1 MAHQQTF
8 LFRDND
14 PSEDLTQPAAVS
26 TPPVHQSHLASS
38 QEFHPAT
45 PRVIEFSPNAP
56 AWSSIETQRE
66 EKFSELIKGIFAS
79 RNCDGAHDSP
89 PRNSLLQFDTS
100 VSRIIDAVQ
109 RGERIGIV
117 GDYDVDGVTSVSLFV
132 NTLSRTDSTVEYWIP
147 NRFSDGYGI
156 SDSIATDVITKGC
169 GLVLLLDHGT
179 HAHKHIDRL
188 RASGIDVIVIDHHNV
203 GVSLPNALVIN
214 PRQEGCGF
222 QGEFPSA
229 AGLACIVCREIA
241 RRLELPLPN
250 AGLAALSTVADMVPL
265 VGLNRV
271 FGRKGLD
278 DLRHEPCVG
287 IRALSEALGIDYAR
301 LSSSDLG
308 FLLGPSINAA
318 GRLEDA
324 RVAVEL
330 FTCNDP
336 VLAKEY
342 AEQLVALNANRKQMQ
357 REALVEILTK
367 LKQCVEPLPPAII
380 SHSDSNH
387 AGVVGLLASGVANRY
402 ARPSIVFANAQ
413 DGILTGSGRS
423 GHPSIDLHKVFKRCE
438 EKNPSIMLKWGGHKA
453 AGGVSI
459 RATDLTNFEKLFNE
473 ALLEIY
479 PTSISAVSVQAD
491 VELLL
496 SEITPAFIQQLE
508 SKMEPCGQGFPA
520 IQILLKNVHV
530 KAVTEMD
537 GGRAR
542 VLIAQGNCSRPAF
555 IGTELWDKNIREGD
569 IISLTASP
577 VQFFNNSEGLVQFSV
592 SAYQVE
598 HSPTGQI
605 EMLHA
610 RGERTTDTNLTAK
623 RNSKPMVQSL
633 TEKLHAVQQQ
643 FDDRLLY
650 PDLALKVEDPFV
662 EIKPQSFWNEAWN
675 EFKREF
681 DLAFNSNQITYRPA
695 QIEFVRFFFERN
707 ENQILQAPTGSGKTE
722 IALMIASHY
731 LKKGG
736 RVVFVAPTIDI
747 VNQTATRALH
757 MLGENSR
764 NFCAKGMSPAKRQL
778 LYQDNTSGFFVGT
791 PHVFVN
797 DLQAGHFSFG
807 KNDLLIIDEAH
818 HTTGNYPSVT
828 LLESA
833 ISANTR
839 SLLVSATPVQAAQ
852 LSRWS
857 ELVKLKSIAGVNY
870 LFPLNVPP
878 HNVKVRSKHL
888 EYTPTIQKASE
899 QLLIQAVRVRQQILN
914 VCNEYGLKETKES
927 IKQIFQ
933 PIEKIEAPTIP
944 SSFQIREIRKIAQTF
959 KGGSKYQ
966 LISLLRQA
974 EELSGLYHTLT
985 VQGISGFLRKCLEGR
1000 MEILFPTQSA
1010 RGSNPAIRFAPSKYM
1025 QALYTS
1031 TPVKSAFDIASPAPI
1046 IQELWK
1052 RSALESIGELPAE
1065 FRESSLTSKRRRS
1078 LHADFSCRVKAK
1090 LIDALVPLD
1099 FIDHRKEQYV
1109 LSELQWHQKKTF
1121 ISVSEREHAIFL
1133 ARRIS
1138 HRLSNIATSAVCLTG
1153 NATKGVLG
1161 ISTQERVENLR
1172 RFNSGEATVLVGTSA
1187 SNEGVDIEATYGY
1200 AYQFDSSATKAK
1212 QKEGRVGRRTLGQFE
1227 YLCSN
1232 LSDYTKL
1239 RRAFEKMIHFQEML
1253 NEQRRDIVE
1262 LLGQKADTG
1271 NAIRTQ
1277 KRLF

>member
-14 PSEDLTQPAAVS
+14 PSENLTPSSGVK
-26 TPPVHQSHLASS
+26 TPLLHQSGVATE
-38 QEFHPAT
+38 QEFHPAI
-45 PRVIEFSPNAP
+45 PRVLEFSPNAP
-56 AWSSIETQRE
+56 MWSSLQLERE
-66 EKFSELIKGIFAS
+66 EKLSELINGIFAS
-79 RNCDGAHDSP
+79 RNYDSTHSTP
-89 PRNSLLQFDTS
+89 PRNSLLHLDTS
-100 VSRIIDAVQ
+100 VSRIIDGVR

-132 NTLSRTDSTVEYWIP
+132 NTLSLTNSAVEYWIP

-156 SDSIATDVITKGC
+156 SDSIATDVIEKKC
-169 GLVLLLDHGT
+169 GVVLLLDHGT

-203 GVSLPNALVIN
+203 GSSLPNALVIN

-265 VGLNRV
+265 VGINRV
-271 FGRKGLD
+271 FGKKGLD

-287 IRALSEALGIDYAR
+287 IRALSEALSLDYER

-318 GRLEDA
+318 GRLADA

-336 VLAKEY
+336 KLAKSY
-342 AEQLVALNANRKQMQ
+342 AEQLVTLNTNRKQMQ
-357 REALVEILTK
+357 RDALVDALVK
-367 LKQCVEPLPPAII
+367 LKQTADHLPPAII

-387 AGVVGLLASGVANRY
+387 AGIVGLLASGLANRY

-423 GHPSIDLHKVFKRCE
+423 GHPSIDLHDVLKRLE
-438 EKNPSIMLKWGGHKA
+438 EKNPTILLKWGGHKA
-453 AGGVSI
+453 ACGVSI
-459 RATDLTNFEKLFNE
+459 RARDLHDFERLFNE
-473 ALLEIY
+473 ALLELY
-479 PTSISAVSVQAD
+479 PTPISAVSVQAD
-491 VELLL
+491 VELPL
-496 SEITPAFIQQLE
+496 SEINPAFIQHLE
-508 SKMEPCGQGFPA
+508 SKIEPYGQGFPT

-530 KAVTEMD
+530 RAVTEMD

-542 VLIAQGNCSRPAF
+542 ILIEQGNCSRPAF
-555 IGTELWDKNIREGD
+555 IGAELWNKDIREGD
-569 IISLTASP
+569 TISLTASP
-577 VQFFNNSEGLVQFSV
+577 AQFFNKSESLVQFSV

-598 HSPTGQI
+598 HSPTGQV

-610 RGERTTDTNLTAK
+610 QGSRTPSTNLTPK
-623 RNSKPMVQSL
+623 KNSKPMVQSL
-633 TEKLHAVQQQ
+633 TEKLHAVQKQ
-643 FDDRLLY
+643 FDGRLLY
-650 PDLALKVEDPFV
+650 PDLASKVEDPFV
-662 EIKPQSFWNEAWN
+662 EIKPQSFWNEAWD
-675 EFKREF
+675 EFKRDF
-681 DLAFNSNQITYRPA
+681 GLAFDSSHITYRPA
-695 QIEFVRFFFERN
+695 QVEFVRFFFERN

-747 VNQTATRALH
+747 VNQTATRAH
-757 MLGENSR
+757 KMLGVNAH
-764 NFCAKGMSPAKRQL
+764 NFCAKGISPTKRQL
-778 LYQDNTSGFFVGT
+778 LYKDDSSGLYVST
-791 PHVFVN
+791 PHVIVN
-797 DLQAGHFSFG
+797 DLQAGHFSFRE
-807 KNDLLIIDEAH
+807 NDLLIVDEAH
-818 HTTGNYPSVT
+818 HTTGKYPSVS

-833 ISANTR
+833 IKANTR
-839 SLLVSATPVQAAQ
+839 ALLVSATPVQAAQ

-888 EYTPTIQKASE
+888 EYTPTIQKSAE

-914 VCNEYGLKETKES
+914 VCNEYGLKETKDS

-933 PIEKIEAPTIP
+933 PIEKLEAPTLP
-944 SSFQIREIRKIAQTF
+944 SSFQIREIRRIAQTF
-959 KGGSKYQ
+959 SGGSKYQ

-1010 RGSNPAIRFAPSKYM
+1010 RGSNRSIRFAPPKYM
-1025 QALYTS
+1025 QSLYTA
-1031 TPVKSAFDIASPAPI
+1031 TPIKSAFHIAAPAPV
-1046 IQELWK
+1046 IQELWN
-1052 RSALESIGELPAE
+1052 RSVLESIGELPVE
-1065 FRESSLTSKRRRS
+1065 FRDPNITSNRRRS
-1078 LHADFSCRVKAK
+1078 LHADFNCRVKER
-1090 LIDALVPLD
+1090 LIDSLVPLD
-1099 FIDHRKEQYV
+1099 FIDHRKEQYL
-1109 LSELQWHQKKTF
+1109 LSELQWHQQKTF
-1121 ISVSEREHAIFL
+1121 VSVSEREHAIFL

-1138 HRLSNIATSAVCLTG
+1138 HRLASIATKAVCLTG
-1153 NATKGVLG
+1153 APTKGVLG
-1161 ISTQERVENLR
+1161 ISTRERVENLQ

-1232 LSDYTKL
+1232 LSEYTKL
-1239 RRAFEKMIHFQEML
+1239 RRAFEKMIHFQSML
-1253 NEQRRDIVE
+1253 NEQRRDIFE
-1262 LLGQKADTG
+1262 LLGQEVETD
-1271 NAIRTQ
+1271 NAIKTQ